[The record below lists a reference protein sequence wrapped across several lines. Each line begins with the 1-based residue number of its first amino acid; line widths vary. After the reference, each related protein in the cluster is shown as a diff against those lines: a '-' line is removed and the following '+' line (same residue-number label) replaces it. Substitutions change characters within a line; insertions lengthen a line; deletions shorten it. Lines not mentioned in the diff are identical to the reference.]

1 MLLLS
6 LIGTYAALV
15 LLVSS
20 FTMLSV
26 QQLTDAIEQKHRF
39 DIIRKLGVERK
50 ECQKTARRQM
60 YFWFGLPVL
69 MAIVGSIGVFSYLL
83 WSNYNEIIAYVLPSQ
98 IGIILTLSLIHI

>member
-26 QQLTDAIEQKHRF
+26 QQLTDTIEQKHRF
-39 DIIRKLGVERK
+39 DIIRKLGAS
-50 ECQKTARRQM
+50 C
-60 YFWFGLPVL
+60 
-69 MAIVGSIGVFSYLL
+69 
-83 WSNYNEIIAYVLPSQ
+83 IIQ
-98 IGIILTLSLIHI
+98 I

>member
-39 DIIRKLGVERK
+39 DIIRIFML
-50 ECQKTARRQM
+50 
-60 YFWFGLPVL
+60 
-69 MAIVGSIGVFSYLL
+69 YLTP
-83 WSNYNEIIAYVLPSQ
+83 Y
-98 IGIILTLSLIHI
+98 IL

>member
-26 QQLTDAIEQKHRF
+26 QQLTDAIEQN
-39 DIIRKLGVERK
+39 I
-50 ECQKTARRQM
+50 
-60 YFWFGLPVL
+60 VL
-69 MAIVGSIGVFSYLL
+69 TSFV
-83 WSNYNEIIAYVLPSQ
+83 N
-98 IGIILTLSLIHI
+98 

>member
-39 DIIRKLGVERK
+39 DIIRKLEWSVKNARK
-50 ECQKTARRQM
+50 LLVGKCIS
-60 YFWFGLPVL
+60 GLD
-69 MAIVGSIGVFSYLL
+69 FRF
-83 WSNYNEIIAYVLPSQ
+83 
-98 IGIILTLSLIHI
+98 